1 MTEQEKKEL
10 IAEARGCVCN
20 ALAAYTEAFEIV
32 DKEELNEEFFS
43 EIESLLMVMESMV
56 PMFKTLWELDKR
68 ENPDETFLE
77 FMEKVLDKRG

>member
-10 IAEARGCVCN
+10 IAEARGYICN
-20 ALAAYTEAFEIV
+20 GVAAYVEAFDLAPAEKL
-32 DKEELNEEFFS
+32 DEEFFS

-68 ENPDETFLE
+68 EHPDKTFLE
-77 FMEKVLDKRG
+77 FMQEVVDKRG